1 MTSRLVQTTAMSWI
15 LDPSEEMLGPVADGG
30 TIVARTSPGCWGPM
44 ITPDYASGHEVTRPI
59 AVEGVEVGDA
69 VALEIRRV
77 RITSTA
83 TTSGTDSPVEGS
95 FVDDPFVAPK
105 CPGCGK
111 VNPET
116 YIEGTGPDA
125 VRCRDCDTP
134 VASFRLV
141 NGYTMMF
148 DEDHSVGV
156 TVSEE
161 VAEEIARAP
170 SAFSALPR
178 ESLQYS
184 TNLLAK
190 ADMPGIVSPVRPMV
204 GNIGSCPSVPIPSS
218 HNAGDFGGFL
228 VGAGHDYALTEEQ
241 LEGRTDGH
249 MDVNDVTEGSL
260 LIVPAKV
267 EGAGIYVGDV
277 HAMQGDGEI
286 AGHTTDVSAEV
297 TLGVE
302 VLSGLRLEG
311 PLLLARPEAVP
322 PEARP
327 LSEGE
332 RDRARHLSQRLGFTL
347 EEPTLPVGFIGSG
360 ATINEATDCALRR
373 MAALTGYEFD
383 EVRNRC
389 TIRGA
394 IEIGRLPGIAVAT
407 AALPYDRL
415 EAMGLLDIVRR
426 HYGGSEETS

>member
-1 MTSRLVQTTAMSWI
+1 MASKLVQTTAMSWV

-44 ITPDYASGHEVTRPI
+44 ITPDYPSGHEVTRPI
-59 AVEGVEVGDA
+59 AVEGAEVGDA
-69 VALEIRRV
+69 VALDIKRI

-83 TTSGTDSPVEGS
+83 TTSGTDSPVEGN

-116 YIEGTGPDA
+116 YVEGTGSEA
-125 VRCRDCDTP
+125 VRCRECDTP
-134 VASFRLV
+134 VASFRLA
-141 NGYTMMF
+141 NGYTMIF
-148 DEDHSVGV
+148 DEDYGVGV
-156 TVSEE
+156 TVSEDI
-161 VAEEIARAP
+161 AEEISRAA
-170 SAFSALPR
+170 SAFSALPA
-178 ESLQYS
+178 ESSQYS
-184 TNLLAK
+184 TNLLAT
-190 ADMPGIVSPVRPMV
+190 ADLPGIVSPVRPMV

-228 VGAGHDYALTEEQ
+228 IGAGHDLALTEDQ

-267 EGAGIYVGDV
+267 PGAGIYVGDV

-297 TLGVE
+297 TLEVE
-302 VLSGLRLEG
+302 VLSGLHLEG
-311 PLLLARPEAVP
+311 PLLLTRPELIP

-327 LSEGE
+327 LSEGALE
-332 RDRARHLSQRLGFTL
+332 SARSLAQRLGFTL

-373 MAALTGYEFD
+373 MAALTGYELD

-394 IEIGRLPGIAVAT
+394 IEIGRLPGVVVAT
-407 AALPYDRL
+407 TALPYDRL
-415 EAMGLLDIVRR
+415 EAMGILDIVKR
-426 HYGGSEETS
+426 HYEVLA